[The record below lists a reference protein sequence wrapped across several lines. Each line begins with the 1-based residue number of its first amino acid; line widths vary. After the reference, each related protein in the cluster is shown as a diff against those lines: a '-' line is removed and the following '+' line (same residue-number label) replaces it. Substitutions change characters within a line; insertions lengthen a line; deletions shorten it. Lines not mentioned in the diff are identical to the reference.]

1 MSANKKVEK
10 PAGKIVIVIT
20 GTPGTGKTSVSRKLV
35 EKINGLHID
44 VSRYVI
50 DNRIYIGY
58 DEYRRSYIIDE
69 EKLVEKLESIIRESN
84 KPVVIDIHYPEI
96 LDPNMVDYVIILR
109 TNPLELEKR
118 LSRRKDWP
126 LYKIRENVMAEIL
139 GVVTS
144 NVLEHYPEEKVYEI
158 DTTSKN
164 IEEIVREIIAIIRG
178 KRKISVKKWI
188 DWLELISPRILDK
201 YGEY

>member
-1 MSANKKVEK
+1 MSTNKKVERSI
-10 PAGKIVIVIT
+10 GKIVIVIT

-35 EKINGLHID
+35 EEINGLHID

-69 EKLVEKLESIIRESN
+69 EKLVEKLESIIRKSD

-118 LSRRKDWP
+118 LSKRKDWP
-126 LYKIRENVMAEIL
+126 LHKIRENVMAEIL
-139 GVVTS
+139 GVITS

-158 DTTSKN
+158 DTTNKN

-178 KRKISVKKWI
+178 ERKSRVKKWI
-188 DWLELISPRILDK
+188 DWLELIGPRILDK